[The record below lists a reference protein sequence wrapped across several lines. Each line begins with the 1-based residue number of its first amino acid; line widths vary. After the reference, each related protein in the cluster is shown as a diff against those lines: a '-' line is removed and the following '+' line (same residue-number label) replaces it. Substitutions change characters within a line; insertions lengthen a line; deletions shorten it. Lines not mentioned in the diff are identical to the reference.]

1 MKLAVIDDYQSV
13 FKQLGNFDKL
23 KDHEVVTFSEPE
35 RDMGRLAAKLRDFDA
50 VMLTQQRTAFGRA
63 LIEQLPNLKLISQ
76 TAHTTHIDLAACT
89 ERGIVVSAG
98 GATGGGSGDTT
109 ELTWA
114 LILASVRHIP
124 FEVEQLKRGHWQTTL
139 GTGLRGRTL
148 GIYALGNIGGG
159 VAAVGKTLGMRVL
172 CWGREGT
179 RARAIEAGYEFASSR
194 EAFFEAADVLSVH
207 LPLNDETRG
216 LITAED
222 LAHMNPTALIV
233 NISRAP
239 IIAEGALAE
248 ALRRGRPGF
257 AAVDVYEDEPVLGAD
272 HPLLHMDNALC
283 TPHLGY
289 VTSGRYE
296 SMYGACIEHIL
307 AFAAGQPIHV
317 ANPEVLAKA

>member
-1 MKLAVIDDYQSV
+1 MPAHETYTLKDMDEDSLRVLRRRNDIACVLVNPLQGMHPNSGAPGDSTLIDSSR
-13 FKQLGNFDKL
+13 KANFDRAAYTAWL
-23 KDHEVVTFSEPE
+23 K
-35 RDMGRLAAKLRDFDA
+35 RLRD
-50 VMLTQQRTAFGRA
+50 V
-63 LIEQLPNLKLISQ
+63 
-76 TAHTTHIDLAACT
+76 CT